1 MSQTRDNRLPTTPA
15 PRRPEDS
22 PWRRV
27 WARHGPPPHAT
38 TMAGWALLPL
48 RLFLGGTFVFA
59 GLQKIANP
67 GFFDRSNPT
76 SIQAQL
82 ASAARVSPIHGLVAH
97 LEPHAVAVG
106 VVMAL
111 GEIAV
116 GAGTLAGLWSRV
128 AAAGGMLLSFGLFL
142 TVSFHSSPYYT
153 GSDIVF
159 VFAWTPL
166 LVAGAG
172 GVLSVDAAGTRHG
185 PGPKRR
191 GARHDGPDPFRGGA
205 EGVRVL
211 RRRRLS
217 CPFGR
222 AVRACSLPLSPCGLG
237 HDPGR
242 RARRHRPSHLHAA
255 GHVRRRRGGRGARR
269 HRSGGGPRQARRQVA
284 AVRHASGSSPSTSG
298 ASGPTG
304 TTGTGTG
311 TGTGSSTPT
320 TTPVKKPAGT
330 RIGAAAS
337 VPVGGSATFQD
348 PRSGDPGIVVHL
360 DAGTFAAFD
369 AVCPHEGCIV
379 AYSPPAGR
387 FICPCHGSQ
396 FNGKTGDVL
405 QGPAPRGLG
414 RIPVEGSAGELYVT

>member
-1 MSQTRDNRLPTTPA
+1 
-15 PRRPEDS
+15 
-22 PWRRV
+22 
-27 WARHGPPPHAT
+27 
-38 TMAGWALLPL
+38 MAGWALLPL

-172 GVLSVDAAGTRHG
+172 GVLSVDALARDMARARSGVGPATTVPIPFEVVQRVCGSYDAGACRALSGAPCEPAPCPYLRVGSVTTPAAG
-185 PGPKRR
+185 PGDIDRR
-191 GARHDGPDPFRGGA
+191 TFTLQGMF
-205 EGVRVL
+205 
-211 RRRRLS
+211 
-217 CPFGR
+217 
-222 AVRACSLPLSPCGLG
+222 
-237 HDPGR
+237 
-242 RARRHRPSHLHAA
+242 AA
-255 GHVRRRRGGRGARR
+255 A
-269 HRSGGGPRQARRQVA
+269 VA
-284 AVRHASGSSPSTSG
+284 AVALAGTGLAAGLGRLGGKSHPSGTPSGSSPLTSG

-304 TTGTGTG
+304 ATGTGTG
-311 TGTGSSTPT
+311 SGTGSGSSTPT
-320 TTPVKKPAGT
+320 TTPVKKPVGT

-348 PRSGDPGIVVHL
+348 PRSGDPGIIVHP

-414 RIPVEGSAGELYVT
+414 RIPVEESAGDLYVT

>member
-67 GFFDRSNPT
+67 GFFDRTNPT

-172 GVLSVDAAGTRHG
+172 GVLSVDTLARDMARARSGVGPATTVPIPFEVVQRVCGSYDAGACRALSGAPCEPAPCPYLRVGSVTTPAAG
-185 PGPKRR
+185 PGDIDRR
-191 GARHDGPDPFRGGA
+191 TFTLQGMFAGAVAAVALAGTG
-205 EGVRVL
+205 L
-211 RRRRLS
+211 RRASAGSAASRSSPAR
-217 CPFGR
+217 PRGR
-222 AVRACSLPLSPCGLG
+222 APR
-237 HDPGR
+237 R
-242 RARRHRPSHLHAA
+242 RARPARP
-255 GHVRRRRGGRGARR
+255 GPPERGRGPGRGRRR
-269 HRSGGGPRQARRQVA
+269 
-284 AVRHASGSSPSTSG
+284 
-298 ASGPTG
+298 
-304 TTGTGTG
+304 
-311 TGTGSSTPT
+311 
-320 TTPVKKPAGT
+320 
-330 RIGAAAS
+330 
-337 VPVGGSATFQD
+337 
-348 PRSGDPGIVVHL
+348 
-360 DAGTFAAFD
+360 
-369 AVCPHEGCIV
+369 
-379 AYSPPAGR
+379 PP
-387 FICPCHGSQ
+387 P
-396 FNGKTGDVL
+396 
-405 QGPAPRGLG
+405 PP
-414 RIPVEGSAGELYVT
+414 